1 MLFFFRKAR
10 LQRLS
15 RSLTTQRARQ
25 WTRRRLRTECTSSVL
40 RTSRLSADR
49 RNTSPSLSSM
59 KSQDGQAQ
67 LRRTGFRW
75 IKACALL
82 EPLQELRGQ
91 MEAPSIDHPE
101 AIAAAMLF
109 RDAINGKFDDPTDAW
124 LRHGEAVRMN
134 TARSA
139 TADAFARAPLPKRFC
154 NLD

>member
-67 LRRTGFRW
+67 LRQTGFRW
-75 IKACALL
+75 IKAYALL
-82 EPLQELRGQ
+82 EPLQQLRGHILIIRKRLLQ
-91 MEAPSIDHPE
+91 LWVCSIDTLRRL
-101 AIAAAMLF
+101 IQAMQSLWPRRSTF
-109 RDAINGKFDDPTDAW
+109 HIIAW
-124 LRHGEAVRMN
+124 LGAHENMGALGN
-134 TARSA
+134 LSA
-139 TADAFARAPLPKRFC
+139 GLLRP
-154 NLD
+154 